1 MMKHRDSL
9 FLIATLA
16 ILFGPFVIHGGF
28 LRDDLG
34 LLAYPPRTTT
44 YREYQALMSSQPTM
58 TGRPVSALL
67 HGVCGWTFGT
77 TAWPYH
83 LVNLTLFGATVL
95 LVFHA
100 LTRILPR
107 RVALT
112 TACFAIVY
120 PCAAGSVYSSI
131 MLNSNLAGCCWAGSL
146 LIATLPGRSLWRG
159 PASAGLLLLSAL
171 SYEAFVPLFLTTV
184 LARYRVAPL
193 HGFSWR
199 SLIAP
204 MIPVVA
210 ALFLYGVYHA
220 AIEPVLFG
228 ASYSRVSIP
237 EPPELARRLFNAVCW
252 GTKVAGIDSL
262 RITLKSIP
270 YVAALPVAT
279 LLMPSLWLVVIGSHL
294 FNAFSSGPTDA
305 PSPEALPGEGP
316 RATTPVTIPPDAR
329 MPLIACLVFLTAQS
343 IFVFS
348 DYTPQSWG
356 FENRTQAGVRFAFA
370 FLVAVWVDRLL
381 RLPGKA
387 NCRWVA
393 VAAIAL
399 LGGFFLAMVAQREAW
414 IAAARFNDRTL
425 HRVERAIRAHGLDRG
440 PALTILTSLPASFP
454 GQLNH
459 EPIFGVSWD
468 IGAALSLAFPTIG
481 IRANVPV
488 PTRTVVSDEG
498 VTIDRTWVAT
508 FPFHVYSDESES
520 IQTISSSDEWRRL
533 STPRA
538 VGETA
543 DR

>member
-1 MMKHRDSL
+1 M
-9 FLIATLA
+9 
-16 ILFGPFVIHGGF
+16 
-28 LRDDLG
+28 
-34 LLAYPPRTTT
+34 
-44 YREYQALMSSQPTM
+44 
-58 TGRPVSALL
+58 
-67 HGVCGWTFGT
+67 
-77 TAWPYH
+77 
-83 LVNLTLFGATVL
+83 GA
-95 LVFHA
+95 F
-100 LTRILPR
+100 
-107 RVALT
+107 
-112 TACFAIVY
+112 C
-120 PCAAGSVYSSI
+120 
-131 MLNSNLAGCCWAGSL
+131 
-146 LIATLPGRSLWRG
+146 
-159 PASAGLLLLSAL
+159 
-171 SYEAFVPLFLTTV
+171 
-184 LARYRVAPL
+184 
-193 HGFSWR
+193 
-199 SLIAP
+199 
-204 MIPVVA
+204 
-210 ALFLYGVYHA
+210 
-220 AIEPVLFG
+220 
-228 ASYSRVSIP
+228 
-237 EPPELARRLFNAVCW
+237 

-381 RLPGKA
+381 RLPGIA
-387 NCRWVA
+387 RCRWVA
-393 VAAIAL
+393 MAAIAL

-508 FPFHVYSDESES
+508 FPFHVYSDDTESLQIIAS
-520 IQTISSSDEWRRL
+520 ADEWRRL